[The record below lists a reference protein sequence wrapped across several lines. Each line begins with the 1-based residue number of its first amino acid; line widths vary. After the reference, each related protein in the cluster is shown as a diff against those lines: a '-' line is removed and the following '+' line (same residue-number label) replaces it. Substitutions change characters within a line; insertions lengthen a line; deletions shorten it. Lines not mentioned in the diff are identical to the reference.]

1 MDIKKSINFSM
12 LLALSVVLSI
22 FESFIPIINGT
33 IPGLKLGLANIVI
46 VFILY
51 RYSFKDAIYLSILR
65 VVLVGLIRTGF
76 GINFIF
82 SLVGAILS
90 ILAMFIFKKLK
101 FSIITVSIMGSIF
114 HIIGQILTTIVLL
127 NTFNLIYY
135 LPYLIIFSVITGFII
150 GTICKEI
157 LERTKEII

>member
-1 MDIKKSINFSM
+1 MNIRKTINFSM

-22 FESFIPIINGT
+22 FESLIPIINGS

-46 VFILY
+46 LFILY
-51 RYSFKDAIYLSILR
+51 RYKFKDAIYLSILR
-65 VVLVGLIRTGF
+65 VILVALLRTGF

-90 ILAMFIFKKLK
+90 VSAMFIFKKLK

-114 HIIGQILTTIVLL
+114 HIIGQIITTIILL
-127 NTFNLIYY
+127 DTFNLIYY

-150 GTICKEI
+150 GVITNEI

>member
-1 MDIKKSINFSM
+1 MDIKKTINFSM
-12 LLALSVVLSI
+12 LLALSIVLSI
-22 FESFIPIINGT
+22 FESFIPIINGS

-46 VFILY
+46 LFMLY
-51 RYSFKDAIYLSILR
+51 RYNLKDAIYLSILR
-65 VVLVGLIRTGF
+65 VILMGLIRTGF

-82 SLVGAILS
+82 SIVGAIFS
-90 ILAMFIFKKLK
+90 VIAMSIFKKLN
-101 FSIITVSIMGSIF
+101 FSIIGVSIIGSIF
-114 HIIGQILTTIVLL
+114 HILGQIISAIILL

-135 LPYLIIFSVITGFII
+135 LPYLIIFSIITGFII

>member
-1 MDIKKSINFSM
+1 MDIRKTINFSM

-22 FESFIPIINGT
+22 FESLIPIINGS
-33 IPGLKLGLANIVI
+33 IPGLKLGFANIVI
-46 VFILY
+46 LFILY
-51 RYSFKDAIYLSILR
+51 RYKFKDAIYLSILR
-65 VVLVGLIRTGF
+65 VILVALLRTGF

-90 ILAMFIFKKLK
+90 VSAMFIFKKLK
-101 FSIITVSIMGSIF
+101 FSIITVSVMGSIF
-114 HIIGQILTTIVLL
+114 HIIGQIITTIILL
-127 NTFNLIYY
+127 DTFNLIYY

-150 GTICKEI
+150 GVITNEI